1 MTARATITTTA
12 TAMATQIA
20 TRLVF
25 TVAICLTSTRV
36 VTPVR
41 ADDAGTPARPEK
53 DPSAM
58 SISPFVVRRQG
69 EGV

>member
-1 MTARATITTTA
+1 
-12 TAMATQIA
+12 MATQIA

-25 TVAICLTSTRV
+25 TVAICLTSTPGGYPGPRR
-36 VTPVR
+36 TMR
-41 ADDAGTPARPEK
+41 ARLRAQKK

-58 SISPFVVRRQG
+58 SISPFVVRRRG